1 MNSLKDI
8 IQEEDYM
15 IKQLDLMEGE
25 LDRYLEF
32 EKSDGGNIKTNDQIY
47 AKATEIT
54 KIIDN
59 VQKDIDEVEGKIM
72 QNSRMNDDNLTS
84 IGYENTIKKEQVN
97 IDVIYFNLDK

>member
-25 LDRYLEF
+25 IDKYIEYERHDD
-32 EKSDGGNIKTNDQIY
+32 SVRTNDQIY
-47 AKATEIT
+47 SNATEIT

-59 VQKDIDEVEGKIM
+59 VQKDLDEVEGKIM

-84 IGYENTIKKEQVN
+84 IKYENTIKKEQVN
-97 IDVIYFNLDK
+97 IDVNFLI